1 MDSSNQIMQ
10 TIKPVSGSRKRVY
23 GAQLWRKFPIQ
34 IPTLLILSAFGFVSA
49 IAVSWLL
56 GNSQVTELFVRL
68 HLVQSNPPQ
77 WLMPPQLSSNYYLL
91 LPTLA
96 LFFVAQGVMKLS
108 PEPQIWSQRIVG
120 ALFLALFVRYF
131 LWRSLSTLNLA
142 SPTEGIFSI
151 TLFAMEL
158 LAMIGSAFQ
167 MLLLFTAKN
176 RDRQAD
182 KCSIAVKEHRYN
194 PSVDI
199 LIPTY
204 NEPDFI
210 VKRTIIGCQAINY
223 KHKHVYILDDT
234 KRESIKQLA
243 AELGCNY
250 LTRADNS
257 HAKAGNLNNALRQ
270 TNGELVV
277 VFDADF
283 VPTTNFLERTV
294 GFFRN
299 EKIGLLQTP
308 QSFYNADPIAR
319 NLGLESVLTSE
330 EEVFYRYL
338 QPIKD
343 GAGSVVCAGT
353 SFVAR
358 RSALKDIGYFATDSI
373 SEDYFTG
380 IRLSAKGYELAY
392 LDEKLSAGLAAES
405 IGAHIDQRLRW
416 VRGTLQAFFIKSN
429 PLTIP
434 GLSLW
439 QRLGHLEGL
448 VHWFTC
454 LPRVFFLFM
463 PIICIFGQLT
473 PILTNLPELAYV
485 FLPYYVLLLTM
496 FSWLNR
502 RSRSILLSDVYSVI
516 QALPVS
522 ITVIKVML
530 SPFSKGFEV
539 TPKGLARNR
548 FNYNWSLAFPMTL
561 LLIATLVSF
570 GISLLRFPETGF
582 NVGLCWGAYNLLTIA
597 VAMMTLLD
605 LPKRSYFEWY
615 NRKQEVNLYAEGRVY
630 QVSTQKISEEGV
642 EISLSSKVNLP
653 TEVMVELI
661 PEVLMLSGKV
671 TRSHDRHDSCEV
683 TLEFQNISIEQQRE
697 LVQMIYCRPGQWERR
712 DTPNELQSI
721 SILFKL
727 LLRPLMFLNRQKIR
741 QMRLQH

>member
-1 MDSSNQIMQ
+1 MQ
-10 TIKPVSGSRKRVY
+10 TIKPVSGSRRVY
-23 GAQLWRKFPIQ
+23 DPKKSWSRFPLQ
-34 IPTLLILSAFGFVSA
+34 IPTLLILSALGFVSA

-68 HLVQSNPPQ
+68 HLIQSNPPQ
-77 WLMPPQLSSNYYLL
+77 WLMPPQLSSKYYLL
-91 LPTLA
+91 LPILG
-96 LFFVAQGVMKLS
+96 LFFVAQAVMKLS
-108 PEPQIWSQRIVG
+108 PEPQAWSQRVVG
-120 ALFLALFVRYF
+120 SLFLILFVRYF
-131 LWRSLSTLNLA
+131 LWRSLTTLNLSNPA
-142 SPTEGIFSI
+142 EGIFSI
-151 TLFAMEL
+151 SLLAMEL

-167 MLLLFTAKN
+167 MLLLFTSKN

-182 KCSIAVKEHRYN
+182 KCSIAVREGRYN
-194 PSVDI
+194 PTVDI

-210 VKRTIIGCQAINY
+210 VKRTIMGCQAINY
-223 KHKHVYILDDT
+223 ERKQIYVLDDT
-234 KRESIKQLA
+234 ERQSIKQLA
-243 AELGCNY
+243 VELGCHY
-250 LTRADNS
+250 LTRLDNS
-257 HAKAGNLNNALRQ
+257 HAKAGNLNNALKQ
-270 TNGELVV
+270 TDGELVV

-319 NLGLESVLTSE
+319 NLGLENILTSE

-353 SFVAR
+353 SFVVR

-405 IGAHIDQRLRW
+405 IGTHIDQRLRW

-434 GLSLW
+434 GLSIW

-473 PILTNLPELAYV
+473 PIQTTLSELVYV

-496 FSWLNR
+496 FSWLNK

-516 QALPVS
+516 QAIPVS
-522 ITVIKVML
+522 VTVVKVLL
-530 SPFSKGFEV
+530 SPFSKGFKV
-539 TPKGLARNR
+539 TPKGLARDK
-548 FNYNWSLAFPMTL
+548 FNYNWSLAFPMSL
-561 LLIATLVSF
+561 LLAATAVSF
-570 GISLLRFPETGF
+570 GISLLNFSQTGF
-582 NVGLCWGAYNLLTIA
+582 SVGLCWGAYNLLTIA

-605 LPKRSYFEWY
+605 LPKLSFFEWY
-615 NRKQEVNLYAEGRVY
+615 SHKKEINLYGDGRVY
-630 QVSTQKISEEGV
+630 QGETQKISEEGV
-642 EISLSSKVNLP
+642 EIKLDPQVVLP
-653 TEVMVELI
+653 TNITVELI
-661 PEVLMLSGKV
+661 PEVLFLSGKV
-671 TRSHDRHDSCEV
+671 TRGYRQNDDLV
-683 TLEFQNISIEQQRE
+683 AIVKFQNVNIEQHRE
-697 LVQMIYCRPGQWERR
+697 LVEMLYCRPGQWERR
-712 DTPNELQSI
+712 NTPNELQSVL
-721 SILFKL
+721 ILFKL
-727 LLRPLMFLNRQKIR
+727 LLRPLILFDRQKIK
-741 QMRLQH
+741 QMRLQY